1 MNIPYKSLAAF
12 AVLSVLIIGAG
23 AFYDSDKFDAVGFL
37 VDAFVFFAVLAIFFS
52 VFLKRM
58 GLPVQIL
65 VAMILGVAAGWLL
78 TAVGK
83 QALVTDYIAIFGEL
97 FILLLKMVVVP
108 LVFVSVL
115 LGVAGLGDIRKVGAL
130 GGKTIGYYLGTTG
143 IAVII
148 GLLCVNLIAPGKGLE
163 DIRGQL
169 EEEQAALQA
178 AEEAGEA
185 GETPSV
191 STGMTI
197 QKTVLPGFFQ
207 SPVRTDSNGVPILAI
222 IMFALLLG
230 AALTANGEKSDTA
243 IKMFQGIDT
252 AMVTLVLWIM
262 TLAPIGV
269 FALMAKAIATLG
281 IDYVV
286 QLAAYVVTVFAAL
299 IIHFAVLVFLIARFA
314 GGVPPMRF
322 LKGMAPAFELAF
334 STSSSSAT
342 LPVTIQCVTERVG
355 VNQGVA
361 RFVLPIGAT
370 INMDGT
376 ALYTTVASIFVAQ
389 VYGLDMG
396 FEQQIMIFLTATI
409 VSVGTAGIPGA
420 SLALMSVI
428 FTAVGIPLEGIG
440 LVAGVDRILDMCR
453 TTVNITGDSVGAAVI
468 ARSEGEALAKLAT

>member
-1 MNIPYKSLAAF
+1 MNIPYKSIVGF
-12 AVLSVLIIGAG
+12 AVLSALIIGAG
-23 AFYDSDKFDAVGFL
+23 AFYDSDEFNVVGFL
-37 VDAFVFFAVLAIFFS
+37 VDAFVFFAVLAVFFS

-163 DIRGQL
+163 SIRGQL
-169 EEEQAALQA
+169 EEEQAAIQA
-178 AEEAGEA
+178 AEEAGETDEA
-185 GETPSV
+185 PSV

-252 AMVTLVLWIM
+252 AMVTLVFWIM

-299 IIHFAVLVFLIARFA
+299 VIHFAVLVFLIARFA
-314 GGVPPMRF
+314 GGVSPMRF

-342 LPVTIQCVTERVG
+342 LPVTIQCATERVG

-453 TTVNITGDSVGAAVI
+453 TTVNITGDSVGAVVI
-468 ARSEGEALAKLAT
+468 ARSEGEALEDVAA

>member
-1 MNIPYKSLAAF
+1 MNIPYKSLASF
-12 AVLSVLIIGAG
+12 AVLSALIIGAG
-23 AFYDSDKFDAVGFL
+23 AFYDSDEFDVVGFL
-37 VDAFVFFAVLAIFFS
+37 VDAFVFFAVLAVFFS
-52 VFLKRM
+52 VLLKRM

-65 VAMILGVAAGWLL
+65 AAMILGVAAGWLL

-163 DIRGQL
+163 SIRGQL

-243 IKMFQGIDT
+243 IKMFQGIDA

-299 IIHFAVLVFLIARFA
+299 VIHFVVLVFLIARFA
-314 GGVPPMRF
+314 GGVSPMRF

-342 LPVTIQCVTERVG
+342 LPVTIQCATERVG

-396 FEQQIMIFLTATI
+396 FEQQIMVFLTATI
-409 VSVGTAGIPGA
+409 VSIGTAGIPGA

-468 ARSEGEALAKLAT
+468 ARSEGEALEEVAA